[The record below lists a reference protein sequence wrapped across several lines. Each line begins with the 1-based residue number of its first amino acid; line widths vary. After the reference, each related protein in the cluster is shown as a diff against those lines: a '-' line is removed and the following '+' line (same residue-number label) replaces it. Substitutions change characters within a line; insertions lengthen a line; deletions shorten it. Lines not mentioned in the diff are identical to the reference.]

1 MLSGALF
8 VLKGLAILVSD
19 ADPGF
24 VPPAI
29 LLFALGMV
37 GLHAR
42 LERRS

>member
-29 LLFALGMV
+29 L
-37 GLHAR
+37 
-42 LERRS
+42 RRSWLAPRW